1 MRIFNLR
8 NQRNLVPYQSSKIEC
23 LTCSIF
29 FVTEHVDVHNPK
41 AIFYVS
47 QGDEIVLLEKQLF
60 QISADDHGTQ
70 IYVALR
76 INNS

>member
-1 MRIFNLR
+1 M
-8 NQRNLVPYQSSKIEC
+8 QH
-23 LTCSIF
+23 F

-47 QGDEIVLLEKQLF
+47 QGEEIVLLEKQLF
-60 QISADDHGTQ
+60 QISADDHGAQ
-70 IYVALR
+70 IYVALK